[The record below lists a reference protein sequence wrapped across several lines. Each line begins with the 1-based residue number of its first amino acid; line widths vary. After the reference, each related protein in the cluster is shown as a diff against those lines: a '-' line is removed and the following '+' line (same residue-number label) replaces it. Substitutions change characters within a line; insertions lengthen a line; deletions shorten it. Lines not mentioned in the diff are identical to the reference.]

1 MNVLVTSL
9 YSLVV
14 YNMKTLIIKV
24 STRPTNTVNENKSL
38 KKYKSPVLKTN
49 KKNVTFY
56 LSF

>member
-1 MNVLVTSL
+1 
-9 YSLVV
+9 
-14 YNMKTLIIKV
+14 MKTLIIKV